1 MAQLIKEWSI
11 GDVRDG
17 DRHDIRELLLQRG
30 FTEAEELAGY
40 SAGKL
45 LRRYGKAITETP
57 FSDWQVRKLNQA
69 LQDLSLAGL
78 TDMPEQQ

>member
-1 MAQLIKEWSI
+1 MAQLIKEWYI
-11 GDVRDG
+11 GDIRDG

-45 LRRYGKAITETP
+45 LRQYGKAITETP
-57 FSDWQVRKLNQA
+57 FAAWQVDKLDQA
-69 LQDLSLAGL
+69 LKQLGLAGL
-78 TDMPEQQ
+78 ADMPQD